1 MKRYRNIVVLSV
13 LGLSSL
19 LLFAVSCRKQ
29 EKPQPEQ
36 DGQVRWDVRGVEGYS
51 TKSLINNKV
60 DIEKACTPE
69 SKGGKGQ
76 TIGIW
81 ADYDITIDGT
91 QYTVENVFQG
101 TLLIYNPSSTE
112 TDTKWEYM
120 GDPAYW
126 VAGGK
131 YIFRA
136 YYPSGEVSV
145 LESSS
150 SAKAFVVES
159 NTVSTQRDLLLA
171 FNSFDTHSGLYAD
184 GTKGDMSKPVPF
196 YFRHAMAAV
205 KVCFRFEDGF
215 YSEDAITSCWF
226 ENSAN
231 DDFAI
236 TGMMTYGDGVNLEEG
251 KIQWIKSYS
260 PASGLQYYLWKHPD
274 GVTFRSAS
282 GSEPVVATAYS
293 VFSES
298 EGDTGEKFTGQDGF
312 VMIIPQPST
321 GNQRICFTTRSG
333 GNAVFRITIPKKT
346 GTSNEKYLANPDAPL
361 THKDSEGCDFIP
373 GWRYTYTI
381 VITKTDAQIVLGIA
395 PWNKL
400 DSSFNISF

>member
-1 MKRYRNIVVLSV
+1 MNRYHNIVLPLLS
-13 LGLSSL
+13 LTL
-19 LLFAVSCRKQ
+19 LVAVSCHKQ

-36 DGQVRWDVRGVEGYS
+36 DGQVRWDVSGVESFS
-51 TKSLINNKV
+51 TKALINNAY
-60 DIEKACTPE
+60 DIQTACTPE
-69 SKGGKGQ
+69 SEGGKGQ

-91 QYTVENVFQG
+91 KHTVENVFKG
-101 TLLIYNPSSTE
+101 TRLIYNPSSSA

-171 FNSFDTHSGLYAD
+171 FNSFDTVTGEYAD
-184 GTKGDMSKPVPF
+184 GSTGNMSNPVPF
-196 YFRHAMAAV
+196 FFRHAMAAV

-226 ENSAN
+226 ENSVN

-236 TGMMTYGDGVNLEEG
+236 TGMMTYGDGVNLDEG

-274 GVTFRSAS
+274 GVPFSSDAES
-282 GSEPVVATAYS
+282 SKIATAYS
-293 VFSES
+293 VFSD
-298 EGDTGEKFTGQDGF
+298 GDTGEKFTGQDVF

-321 GNQRICFTTRSG
+321 GNQHICFTTKSG
-333 GNAVFRITIPKKT
+333 GNAVFRIAIPKKT
-346 GTSNEKYLANPDAPL
+346 GTSNVNYLANPDDSS
-361 THKDSEGCDFIP
+361 THKAADGCDFIP

-381 VITKTDAQIVLGIA
+381 VITKTDAKIVLGIA

-400 DSSFNISF
+400 DSSFSISF

>member
-1 MKRYRNIVVLSV
+1 MNRYHNIVLPLLS
-13 LGLSSL
+13 LTL
-19 LLFAVSCRKQ
+19 LVAVSCHKQ

-36 DGQVRWDVRGVEGYS
+36 DGQVRWDVSGVEGFS
-51 TKSLINNKV
+51 TKALINNAY
-60 DIEKACTPE
+60 DIQTACTPE
-69 SKGGKGQ
+69 SEGGKGQ

-91 QYTVENVFQG
+91 PYTVENVFKG
-101 TLLIYNPSSTE
+101 TRLIYNPSSDE

-171 FNSFDTHSGLYAD
+171 FNSFDTVTGKYAD
-184 GTKGDMSKPVPF
+184 GTTGNMSNPVPF

-226 ENSAN
+226 ENSVN

-236 TGMMTYGDGVNLEEG
+236 TGMMTYGDGVNLDEG

-260 PASGLQYYLWKHPD
+260 PASGLQYYLWKHPA
-274 GVTFRSAS
+274 GVPFSSSAES
-282 GSEPVVATAYS
+282 SVTATAYKD
-293 VFSES
+293 FSP
-298 EGDTGEKFTGQDGF
+298 GDTGEKFTGQDGF

-321 GNQRICFTTRSG
+321 GNQHICFTTRNG
-333 GNAVFRITIPKKT
+333 GNAVFRIAIPKKT
-346 GTSNEKYLANPDAPL
+346 GTSNVKYLANPDDPS

-381 VITKTDAQIVLGIA
+381 VITKTDAEILLGIA

-400 DSSFNISF
+400 DSSFSISF

>member
-1 MKRYRNIVVLSV
+1 MKRYLNIVVLSV

-51 TKSLINNKV
+51 TKALINNAD
-60 DIEKACTPE
+60 DIQTACTPVSE
-69 SKGGKGQ
+69 GGKGQ

-81 ADYDITIDGT
+81 ADYDITIDET

-101 TLLIYNPSSTE
+101 THLIYNKLSE
-112 TDTKWEYM
+112 ATDTKWEYE

-159 NTVSTQRDLLLA
+159 NTASTQRDLLLA

-184 GTKGDMSKPVPF
+184 GTTGDMSKPVPF

-215 YSEDAITSCWF
+215 YSQDAITSCWF

-236 TGMMTYGDGVNLEEG
+236 TGMMTYGDGKNHVEG

-260 PASGLQYYLWKHPD
+260 PVSGLQYYLWKHPD
-274 GVTFRSAS
+274 GVTFRSVS
-282 GSEPVVATAYS
+282 GSSPEIATAYS
-293 VFSES
+293 VFSA
-298 EGDTGEKFTGQDGF
+298 GDTGEKFTGQDGF

-321 GNQRICFTTRSG
+321 GNQHICFTTKSG
-333 GNAVFRITIPKKT
+333 GNAVFRIAIPKKT
-346 GTSNEKYLANPDAPL
+346 GTSNKKYLANPDAPS
-361 THKDSEGCDFIP
+361 THKDPDGCDFIP

-400 DSSFNISF
+400 DSSFSISF

>member
-1 MKRYRNIVVLSV
+1 MNRYHNIVLPLLS
-13 LGLSSL
+13 LTL
-19 LLFAVSCRKQ
+19 LVAVSCHKQ

-36 DGQVRWDVRGVEGYS
+36 DGQVRWDVSGVEGFS
-51 TKSLINNKV
+51 TKALINNAY
-60 DIEKACTPE
+60 DIQTACTPE
-69 SKGGKGQ
+69 SEGGKGQ

-91 QYTVENVFQG
+91 PYTVENVFKG
-101 TLLIYNPSSTE
+101 TRLIYNPSSSA

-171 FNSFDTHSGLYAD
+171 FNSFDTVTGLYAD
-184 GTKGDMSKPVPF
+184 GTKGDMSNPVPF
-196 YFRHAMAAV
+196 FFRHAMAAV
-205 KVCFRFEDGF
+205 KVRFRFEDGF

-226 ENSAN
+226 ENSAEN
-231 DDFAI
+231 DFAI
-236 TGMMTYGDGVNLEEG
+236 TGMMTYGDGVNLTEG

-274 GVTFRSAS
+274 GVPLRSAS
-282 GSEPVVATAYS
+282 GSEPEIATAYS
-293 VFSES
+293 VFS

-312 VMIIPQPST
+312 LIIIPQPST
-321 GNQRICFTTRSG
+321 GNQYICFTTLNG
-333 GNAVFRITIPKKT
+333 GNAVFRIAIPKKT
-346 GTSNEKYLANPDAPL
+346 GTSNANYLANPDNPS
-361 THKDSEGCDFIP
+361 THKAVDGCDFIP

-400 DSSFNISF
+400 DSSFSISF

>member
-19 LLFAVSCRKQ
+19 LLLAVSCRKQ

-91 QYTVENVFQG
+91 QYTVENVFKG
-101 TLLIYNPSSTE
+101 THLYYNNSLSDE
-112 TDTKWEYM
+112 ADTKWEYI

-159 NTVSTQRDLLLA
+159 NTASTQRDLLLA
-171 FNSFDTHSGLYAD
+171 FNSFDTATGKYAD
-184 GTKGDMSKPVPF
+184 GSEGDMSKPVPF
-196 YFRHAMAAV
+196 NFRHAMAAV
-205 KVCFRFEDGF
+205 KVCFRFENDF

-236 TGMMTYGDGVNLEEG
+236 TGMMTYGDGVNLKEG
-251 KIQWIKSYS
+251 EIQWIKSYS
-260 PASGLQYYLWKHPD
+260 PVSGLQYYLWKHPA
-274 GVTFRSAS
+274 GVPFSSSA
-282 GSEPVVATAYS
+282 GSSVTATAYS
-293 VFSES
+293 VFST
-298 EGDTGEKFTGQDGF
+298 GDTGEKFTGQDGF
-312 VMIIPQPST
+312 VMIIPQSST
-321 GNQRICFTTRSG
+321 GNQHICFTTKSG
-333 GNAVFRITIPKKT
+333 GNAVFRIAIPKKT
-346 GTSNEKYLANPDAPL
+346 GTSNVKYLAKPDDPS
-361 THKDSEGCDFIP
+361 THKDPDGCDFIP

-381 VITKTDAQIVLGIA
+381 VITKTDAEILLGIA

-400 DSSFNISF
+400 DSSFSISF

>member
-1 MKRYRNIVVLSV
+1 MNRYHNIVLPLLS
-13 LGLSSL
+13 LTL
-19 LLFAVSCRKQ
+19 LVAVSCHKQ

-36 DGQVRWDVRGVEGYS
+36 DGQVRWDVSGVEGFS
-51 TKSLINNKV
+51 TKALINNAY
-60 DIEKACTPE
+60 DIQTACTPE
-69 SKGGKGQ
+69 SEGGKGQ

-91 QYTVENVFQG
+91 PYTVENVFKG
-101 TLLIYNPSSTE
+101 TRLIYNPSSSAI
-112 TDTKWEYM
+112 DTKWEYE

-171 FNSFDTHSGLYAD
+171 FNSFDTVTGEYAD
-184 GTKGDMSKPVPF
+184 GSTGNMSNPVPF
-196 YFRHAMAAV
+196 FFRHAMAAV

-226 ENSAN
+226 ENSVN

-236 TGMMTYGDGVNLEEG
+236 TGMMTYGDGVNLDEG

-274 GVTFRSAS
+274 GVPFSSDAES
-282 GSEPVVATAYS
+282 SKIATAYS
-293 VFSES
+293 VFSD
-298 EGDTGEKFTGQDGF
+298 GDTGEKFTGQDGF

-321 GNQRICFTTRSG
+321 GNQHICFTTRNG
-333 GNAVFRITIPKKT
+333 GNAVFRIAIPKKT
-346 GTSNEKYLANPDAPL
+346 GTSNVKYLANPDDPS

-381 VITKTDAQIVLGIA
+381 VITKTDAEILLGIA

-400 DSSFNISF
+400 DSSFSISF

>member
-1 MKRYRNIVVLSV
+1 MNRYRNIVVLSV

-101 TLLIYNPSSTE
+101 THLIYNPLSE
-112 TDTKWEYM
+112 ATDTKWEYE

-159 NTVSTQRDLLLA
+159 NTASTQRDLLLA
-171 FNSFDTHSGLYAD
+171 FNSFDTATGKYAD
-184 GTKGDMSKPVPF
+184 GSEGDMSKPVPF

-205 KVCFRFEDGF
+205 KVRFRFEDGF

-236 TGMMTYGDGVNLEEG
+236 TGMMTYGDGVHLEER

-274 GVTFRSAS
+274 GVPFSSDA
-282 GSEPVVATAYS
+282 GSSVIATAYS
-293 VFSES
+293 VFST
-298 EGDTGEKFTGQDGF
+298 GDTGEKFTGQDGF
-312 VMIIPQPST
+312 VMIIPQSST
-321 GNQRICFTTRSG
+321 GNQHICFTTKSG
-333 GNAVFRITIPKKT
+333 GNAVFRIAIPKKT
-346 GTSNEKYLANPDAPL
+346 GTSNKKYLDNPDDPS
-361 THKDSEGCDFIP
+361 THKDPGGCDFIP

-400 DSSFNISF
+400 DSSFSISF

>member
-1 MKRYRNIVVLSV
+1 MNRYLHIVVST
-13 LGLSSL
+13 L
-19 LLFAVSCRKQ
+19 LLFATSCHKQ
-29 EKPQPEQ
+29 EKPQPQQ
-36 DGQVRWDVRGVEGYS
+36 DVQVRWDVSGVEGYS
-51 TKSLINNKV
+51 TKSLINNED
-60 DIEKACTPE
+60 DIQTACTPE

-81 ADYDITIDGT
+81 ADYDIIIDGT

-101 TLLIYNPSSTE
+101 TRLIYNPSSLA

-131 YIFRA
+131 YVFRA

-171 FNSFDTHSGLYAD
+171 FNSFDTATGLYAD
-184 GTKGDMSKPVPF
+184 GTTGDMSKPVPF

-274 GVTFRSAS
+274 GVTFRSVS
-282 GSEPVVATAYS
+282 GSLPEIATAYS
-293 VFSES
+293 VFSS
-298 EGDTGEKFTGQDGF
+298 GDTGEKFTGQDGF
-312 VMIIPQPST
+312 LMIIPQPST
-321 GNQRICFTTRSG
+321 GNQHICFTTQSG
-333 GNAVFRITIPKKT
+333 GNAVFRIAIPKKT
-346 GTSNEKYLANPDAPL
+346 GTSNVNYLADPDHPS
-361 THKDSEGCDFIP
+361 THTAADGCDFIP

>member
-19 LLFAVSCRKQ
+19 LLFAASCRKQ

-51 TKSLINNKV
+51 TKALINDSD
-60 DIEKACTPE
+60 DIQYACTPE

-81 ADYDITIDGT
+81 ADYDITIDKT
-91 QYTVENVFQG
+91 QYTVENVFKG
-101 TLLIYNPSSTE
+101 TRLYYNPSSSQ
-112 TDTKWEYM
+112 TDTNWEYM
-120 GDPAYW
+120 EDPAYW

-159 NTVSTQRDLLLA
+159 NTASTQRDLLLA
-171 FNSFDTHSGLYAD
+171 FNSFNTVTGKYAD
-184 GTKGDMSKPVPF
+184 DSEGDMSKPVPF
-196 YFRHAMAAV
+196 FFRHAMAAV
-205 KVCFRFEDGF
+205 KVCFRFENGF

-226 ENSAN
+226 ENSIN

-236 TGMMTYGDGVNLEEG
+236 TGMMTYGDGEHHEEG

-260 PASGLQYYLWKHPD
+260 PVSGLQYYLWKHPD
-274 GVTFRSAS
+274 GVPFSSAS
-282 GSEPVVATAYS
+282 GSEPVIATAYS
-293 VFSES
+293 VFSA
-298 EGDTGEKFTGQDGF
+298 GDTGEKFTGQDGF

-321 GNQRICFTTRSG
+321 GNQHICFTTKSG
-333 GNAVFRITIPKKT
+333 GNAVFRIAIPKKT
-346 GTSNEKYLANPDAPL
+346 GTSNANYLADPDHPS
-361 THKDSEGCDFIP
+361 THKADDGCDFIP

-381 VITKTDAQIVLGIA
+381 VITKTDAKIVLGIA

-400 DSSFNISF
+400 DSSFSISF

>member
-1 MKRYRNIVVLSV
+1 MNRYHNIVLPLLS
-13 LGLSSL
+13 LTL
-19 LLFAVSCRKQ
+19 LVAVSCHKQ

-36 DGQVRWDVRGVEGYS
+36 DGQVRWDVSGVEGFS
-51 TKSLINNKV
+51 TKALINNAY
-60 DIEKACTPE
+60 DIQTACTPE
-69 SKGGKGQ
+69 SEGGKGQ

-91 QYTVENVFQG
+91 KHTVENVFKG
-101 TLLIYNPSSTE
+101 TRLIYNPSSDE

-171 FNSFDTHSGLYAD
+171 FNSFDTVTGKYAD
-184 GTKGDMSKPVPF
+184 GSTGNMSNPVPF

-226 ENSAN
+226 ENSVN

-236 TGMMTYGDGVNLEEG
+236 TGMMTYGDGVNLDEG

-260 PASGLQYYLWKHPD
+260 PASGLQYYLWKHPA
-274 GVTFRSAS
+274 GVPFSSSTESS
-282 GSEPVVATAYS
+282 VTATAYKD
-293 VFSES
+293 FSP
-298 EGDTGEKFTGQDGF
+298 GDTGEKFTGQDGF

-321 GNQRICFTTRSG
+321 GNQHICFTTRNG
-333 GNAVFRITIPKKT
+333 GNAVFRIAIPKKT
-346 GTSNEKYLANPDAPL
+346 GTSNVKYLANPDDPS

-381 VITKTDAQIVLGIA
+381 VITKTDAEILLGIA

-400 DSSFNISF
+400 DSSFSISF

>member
-1 MKRYRNIVVLSV
+1 MNRYHNIVLPLLS
-13 LGLSSL
+13 LTL
-19 LLFAVSCRKQ
+19 LVAVSCHKQ

-36 DGQVRWDVRGVEGYS
+36 DGQVRWDVSGVEGFS
-51 TKSLINNKV
+51 TKALINNAY
-60 DIEKACTPE
+60 DIQTACTPE
-69 SKGGKGQ
+69 SEGGKGQ

-91 QYTVENVFQG
+91 PYTVENVFKG
-101 TLLIYNPSSTE
+101 TLLIYNPSSDE

-171 FNSFDTHSGLYAD
+171 FNSFDTVTGEYAD
-184 GTKGDMSKPVPF
+184 GSTGNMSNPVPF
-196 YFRHAMAAV
+196 FFRHAMAAV

-226 ENSAN
+226 ENSVN
-231 DDFAI
+231 NDFAI

-274 GVTFRSAS
+274 GVPFSSDAES
-282 GSEPVVATAYS
+282 SEIATAYS
-293 VFSES
+293 VFSA
-298 EGDTGEKFTGQDGF
+298 GDTGEKFTGQDGF
-312 VMIIPQPST
+312 LIIIPQPST
-321 GNQRICFTTRSG
+321 GNQRICFTTQNG
-333 GNAVFRITIPKKT
+333 GNAVFRIAIPKKT
-346 GTSNEKYLANPDAPL
+346 GTSNANYLANPDNPS
-361 THKDSEGCDFIP
+361 THKTVDGCDFIP

-381 VITKTDAQIVLGIA
+381 VITKTDAKILLGIA

-400 DSSFNISF
+400 DSSFSISF

>member
-1 MKRYRNIVVLSV
+1 MNRYHNIVLPLLS
-13 LGLSSL
+13 LTL
-19 LLFAVSCRKQ
+19 LVAVSCHKQ

-36 DGQVRWDVRGVEGYS
+36 DGQVRWDVSGVEGFS
-51 TKSLINNKV
+51 TKALINNAY
-60 DIEKACTPE
+60 DIQTACTPE
-69 SKGGKGQ
+69 SEGGKGQ

-91 QYTVENVFQG
+91 PYTVENVFKG
-101 TLLIYNPSSTE
+101 TRLIYNPSSSA
-112 TDTKWEYM
+112 TDTKWEYE

-136 YYPSGEVSV
+136 YYPSREVSV

-171 FNSFDTHSGLYAD
+171 FNSFDTVTGEYAD
-184 GTKGDMSKPVPF
+184 GSTGNMSNPVPF
-196 YFRHAMAAV
+196 FFRHAMAAV

-226 ENSAN
+226 ENSVN

-236 TGMMTYGDGVNLEEG
+236 TGMMTYGDGVNLDEG

-274 GVTFRSAS
+274 GVPFSSDAES
-282 GSEPVVATAYS
+282 SKIATAYS
-293 VFSES
+293 VFSD
-298 EGDTGEKFTGQDGF
+298 GDTGEKFTGQDGF

-321 GNQRICFTTRSG
+321 GNQHICFTTRNG
-333 GNAVFRITIPKKT
+333 GNAVFRIAIPKKT
-346 GTSNEKYLANPDAPL
+346 GTSNVKYLANPDDPS

-381 VITKTDAQIVLGIA
+381 VITKTDAEILLGIA

-400 DSSFNISF
+400 DSSFSISF

>member
-1 MKRYRNIVVLSV
+1 MKRYRKIFALSV
-13 LGLSSL
+13 LSL
-19 LLFAVSCRKQ
+19 LLLAASCRKQ
-29 EKPQPEQ
+29 EKPLPEK
-36 DGQVRWDVRGVEGYS
+36 DGQVRWDVSGVEGYS
-51 TKSLINNKV
+51 TKSLINNAI
-60 DIEKACTPE
+60 DIQTACTPE
-69 SKGGKGQ
+69 SKGGRGQ

-81 ADYDITIDGT
+81 ADYDISIDGT
-91 QYTVENVFQG
+91 QYTVENVFKG
-101 TLLIYNPSSTE
+101 TRLKYNPSSPE

-171 FNSFDTHSGLYAD
+171 FNSFDTATGLYAD
-184 GTKGDMSKPVPF
+184 GTTGDMSKPVPF

-236 TGMMTYGDGVNLEEG
+236 TGMMTYGDGVHLEEG

-260 PASGLQYYLWKHPD
+260 PVSGLQYYLWKHPD

-312 VMIIPQPST
+312 LMIIPQPST

-333 GNAVFRITIPKKT
+333 GNAVFRIAIPKKT
-346 GTSNEKYLANPDAPL
+346 GTSNANYLADPDEPS
-361 THKDSEGCDFIP
+361 THKAADGCDFIP

-381 VITKTDAQIVLGIA
+381 VITKTDAEILLGIA

>member
-91 QYTVENVFQG
+91 QYTVENVFKG
-101 TLLIYNPSSTE
+101 TRLYYNNSLSDE
-112 TDTKWEYM
+112 ADTKWEYI

-131 YIFRA
+131 NIFRA

-159 NTVSTQRDLLLA
+159 NTASTQRDLLLA
-171 FNSFDTHSGLYAD
+171 FNSFDTVTGKYAD
-184 GTKGDMSKPVPF
+184 ESTGDMSKPVPF
-196 YFRHAMAAV
+196 FFRHAMAAV

-215 YSEDAITSCWF
+215 YSQDAITSCWF
-226 ENSAN
+226 ENSVN

-236 TGMMTYGDGVNLEEG
+236 TGMMTYGDGVNHEEG

-260 PASGLQYYLWKHPD
+260 PVSGLQYYLWKHPA
-274 GVTFRSAS
+274 GVPFSSSA
-282 GSEPVVATAYS
+282 GSSVTATAYS
-293 VFSES
+293 VFSA
-298 EGDTGEKFTGQDGF
+298 GDTGEKFTGQDGF
-312 VMIIPQPST
+312 LMIIPQPST

-333 GNAVFRITIPKKT
+333 GNAVFRIAIPKKT
-346 GTSNEKYLANPDAPL
+346 GTSNANYLANPDDSSP
-361 THKDSEGCDFIP
+361 HKAADGCDIIP

-381 VITKTDAQIVLGIA
+381 VITKTDAEILLGIA

>member
-19 LLFAVSCRKQ
+19 LLLAVSCRKQ
-29 EKPQPEQ
+29 EQPLPEQ

-51 TKSLINNKV
+51 TKSLINNAD
-60 DIEKACTPE
+60 DIQTACTPVSE
-69 SKGGKGQ
+69 GGKGQ

-91 QYTVENVFQG
+91 QYTVENVFKG
-101 TLLIYNPSSTE
+101 TRLYYNNSLSDE
-112 TDTKWEYM
+112 ADTKWEYI

-159 NTVSTQRDLLLA
+159 NTASTQRDLLLA
-171 FNSFDTHSGLYAD
+171 FNSFNTVTGEYAD
-184 GTKGDMSKPVPF
+184 GSTGDMSKPVPF
-196 YFRHAMAAV
+196 FFRHAMAAV

-226 ENSAN
+226 ENSVN

-236 TGMMTYGDGVNLEEG
+236 TGMMTYGDGENHAEG

-260 PASGLQYYLWKHPD
+260 PVSGLQYYLWEHPA
-274 GVTFRSAS
+274 GVTFRSV
-282 GSEPVVATAYS
+282 SESSPEIATAYS
-293 VFSES
+293 VFSA
-298 EGDTGEKFTGQDGF
+298 GDTGEKFTGQDGF
-312 VMIIPQPST
+312 VMIIPQKST
-321 GNQRICFTTRSG
+321 GNQYICFTTKSG
-333 GNAVFRITIPKKT
+333 GNAVFRIAIPKKT
-346 GTSNEKYLANPDAPL
+346 GTSNEKYLANPDAPS
-361 THKDSEGCDFIP
+361 THKDAGGCDFIP

-400 DSSFNISF
+400 DSSFSISF

>member
-13 LGLSSL
+13 LGLLSL
-19 LLFAVSCRKQ
+19 LLLAVSCRKQ
-29 EKPQPEQ
+29 EKPQPQQ
-36 DGQVRWDVRGVEGYS
+36 DVQVRWDVSGVEGYS
-51 TKSLINNKV
+51 TKSLINNAD
-60 DIEKACTPE
+60 DIQKACTPE
-69 SKGGKGQ
+69 SEHGKGQ

-101 TLLIYNPSSTE
+101 TRLIYNPSSDE
-112 TDTKWEYM
+112 TDTKWEYI

-171 FNSFDTHSGLYAD
+171 FNSFDTATGKYAD
-184 GTKGDMSKPVPF
+184 GSTGDMSKPVPF

-205 KVCFRFEDGF
+205 KVRFRFEDGF

-236 TGMMTYGDGVNLEEG
+236 TGMMTYGDGVHLEEG

-274 GVTFRSAS
+274 GVPFSSDA
-282 GSEPVVATAYS
+282 GSSVIATAYS
-293 VFSES
+293 VFST
-298 EGDTGEKFTGQDGF
+298 GDTGEKFTGQDGF

-321 GNQRICFTTRSG
+321 GNQHICFTTKSG
-333 GNAVFRITIPKKT
+333 GNAVFRIAIPKKT
-346 GTSNEKYLANPDAPL
+346 GTSNVKYLANPDDPS
-361 THKDSEGCDFIP
+361 THKDPDGCDFIP

-400 DSSFNISF
+400 DSSFSIYF

>member
-1 MKRYRNIVVLSV
+1 M
-13 LGLSSL
+13 
-19 LLFAVSCRKQ
+19 
-29 EKPQPEQ
+29 
-36 DGQVRWDVRGVEGYS
+36 RWDVSGVEGYS
-51 TKSLINNKV
+51 TKALINNGD
-60 DIEKACTPE
+60 DIQTACTPK
-69 SKGGKGQ
+69 SQHGRGQ

-91 QYTVENVFQG
+91 KYTVENVFQG
-101 TLLIYNPSSTE
+101 TRLIYNPSSLA

-131 YIFRA
+131 YVFRA

-171 FNSFDTHSGLYAD
+171 FNSFDTATGLYAD
-184 GTKGDMSKPVPF
+184 GTTGDMSKPVPF

-205 KVCFRFEDGF
+205 MVRFRFEDGF

-236 TGMMTYGDGVNLEEG
+236 TGMMTYGDGVHLEEG

-260 PASGLQYYLWKHPD
+260 PASGLQYYLWKHPA
-274 GVTFRSAS
+274 GVPFSSAS

-293 VFSES
+293 VFSKS
-298 EGDTGEKFTGQDGF
+298 DGDTGEKFTGQD
-312 VMIIPQPST
+312 
-321 GNQRICFTTRSG
+321 ICFTTRSG
-333 GNAVFRITIPKKT
+333 GNAVFRIAIPKKT
-346 GTSNEKYLANPDAPL
+346 GTSNKKYLANPDAPL

-381 VITKTDAQIVLGIA
+381 VITKTDAQILLGIA

>member
-13 LGLSSL
+13 LGLLSL

-36 DGQVRWDVRGVEGYS
+36 DGQVRWDVSGVEGYS
-51 TKSLINNKV
+51 TKALINNAN
-60 DIEKACTPE
+60 DIQKACTPE

-101 TLLIYNPSSTE
+101 THLIYNPLSE
-112 TDTKWEYM
+112 ATDTKWEYE

-159 NTVSTQRDLLLA
+159 NTASTQRDLLLA
-171 FNSFDTHSGLYAD
+171 FNSFDTATGKYAD
-184 GTKGDMSKPVPF
+184 GSTGDMSKPVPF

-205 KVCFRFEDGF
+205 KVCFRFETGF

-226 ENSAN
+226 ENSIN

-236 TGMMTYGDGVNLEEG
+236 TGMMTYGDGKHHEEG

-260 PASGLQYYLWKHPD
+260 PVSGLQYYLWKHPD
-274 GVTFRSAS
+274 GVPFSSAS
-282 GSEPVVATAYS
+282 GSEPVIATAYS
-293 VFSES
+293 VFSA
-298 EGDTGEKFTGQDGF
+298 GDTGEKFTGQDGF
-312 VMIIPQPST
+312 VMIIPQSST
-321 GNQRICFTTRSG
+321 GNQHICFTTKSG
-333 GNAVFRITIPKKT
+333 GNAVFRIAIPKTT
-346 GTSNEKYLANPDAPL
+346 GTSNANYLADPDHPS
-361 THKDSEGCDFIP
+361 THKADDGCDFIP

-381 VITKTDAQIVLGIA
+381 VITKTNAEILLGIA

-400 DSSFNISF
+400 DSSFSISF

>member
-19 LLFAVSCRKQ
+19 LLLAVSCRKQ

-51 TKSLINNKV
+51 TKSLIDNA
-60 DIEKACTPE
+60 DSIQKACTPVSE
-69 SKGGKGQ
+69 GGKGQ

-91 QYTVENVFQG
+91 QYTVENVFKG
-101 TLLIYNPSSTE
+101 TRLYYNPSSSD

-136 YYPSGEVSV
+136 YYPSGEVDV

-171 FNSFDTHSGLYAD
+171 FNSFDTVTGKYAN
-184 GTKGDMSKPVPF
+184 GTTGNMSMPVPF
-196 YFRHAMAAV
+196 YFRHTMAAV

-226 ENSAN
+226 ENSVN

-236 TGMMTYGDGVNLEEG
+236 TGMMTYGDGVHHEEG

-260 PASGLQYYLWKHPD
+260 PVSGLQYYLWEHPD
-274 GVTFRSAS
+274 GVPFSSAS
-282 GSEPVVATAYS
+282 GSEPVIATAYS
-293 VFSES
+293 VFSA
-298 EGDTGEKFTGQDGF
+298 GDTGEKFTGQDGF

-321 GNQRICFTTRSG
+321 GNQHICFTTKSG
-333 GNAVFRITIPKKT
+333 GNAVFRIAIPKKT
-346 GTSNEKYLANPDAPL
+346 GTSNVKYLADPDDPL
-361 THKDSEGCDFIP
+361 THKADDGCDFIP

-381 VITKTDAQIVLGIA
+381 VITKTDAKIVLGIA

-400 DSSFNISF
+400 DSSFSISF

>member
-1 MKRYRNIVVLSV
+1 MNRYHNIVLPLLS
-13 LGLSSL
+13 LTL
-19 LLFAVSCRKQ
+19 LVAVSCHKQ

-36 DGQVRWDVRGVEGYS
+36 DGQVRWDVSGVEGFS
-51 TKSLINNKV
+51 TKALINNAY
-60 DIEKACTPE
+60 DIQTACTPE
-69 SKGGKGQ
+69 SEGGKGQ

-91 QYTVENVFQG
+91 PYTVENVFKG
-101 TLLIYNPSSTE
+101 TRLIYNPSSSA

-145 LESSS
+145 MESSS

-171 FNSFDTHSGLYAD
+171 FNSFDTVTGKYAD
-184 GTKGDMSKPVPF
+184 GSTGNMSNPVPF

-226 ENSAN
+226 ENSVN

-236 TGMMTYGDGVNLEEG
+236 TGMMTYGDGVNLDEG

-274 GVTFRSAS
+274 GVPFSSDAES
-282 GSEPVVATAYS
+282 SKIATAYS
-293 VFSES
+293 VFSD
-298 EGDTGEKFTGQDGF
+298 GDTGEKFTGQDGF

-321 GNQRICFTTRSG
+321 GNQHICFTTRNG
-333 GNAVFRITIPKKT
+333 GNAVFRIAIPKKT
-346 GTSNEKYLANPDAPL
+346 GTSNVKYLANPDDPS

-381 VITKTDAQIVLGIA
+381 VITKTDAEILLGIA

-400 DSSFNISF
+400 DSSFSISF

>member
-1 MKRYRNIVVLSV
+1 MNRYRNIVHL
-13 LGLSSL
+13 LLLLLPL
-19 LLFAVSCRKQ
+19 LLFATSCHKQ
-29 EKPQPEQ
+29 EKPQPQQ
-36 DGQVRWDVRGVEGYS
+36 DVQVRWDVRGVEGYS
-51 TKSLINNKV
+51 TKALINNAD
-60 DIEKACTPE
+60 DIQTACTPVGE
-69 SKGGKGQ
+69 GGKGQ

-81 ADYDITIDGT
+81 ADYDITIDET

-101 TLLIYNPSSTE
+101 TRLIFNPSSSA

-171 FNSFDTHSGLYAD
+171 FNSFDTVTGKYAD
-184 GTKGDMSKPVPF
+184 GSTGDMSKPVPF
-196 YFRHAMAAV
+196 FFRHAMAAV

-215 YSEDAITSCWF
+215 YSQDAITSCWF

-236 TGMMTYGDGVNLEEG
+236 TGMMTYGDGVNLTEG

-274 GVTFRSAS
+274 GVPFSSAS
-282 GSEPVVATAYS
+282 GSEPVKATAYS
-293 VFSES
+293 VFST
-298 EGDTGEKFTGQDGF
+298 GDTGEKFTGQDGF
-312 VMIIPQPST
+312 VIIIPQPST
-321 GNQRICFTTRSG
+321 GNQHICFTTRNG
-333 GNAVFRITIPKKT
+333 GNAVFRIAIPKKT
-346 GTSNEKYLANPDAPL
+346 GTSNANYLANPDNPS
-361 THKDSEGCDFIP
+361 THKANDGCDFIP

-400 DSSFNISF
+400 DSSFSISF

>member
-1 MKRYRNIVVLSV
+1 MNRYRNIVHL
-13 LGLSSL
+13 LLLLLPL
-19 LLFAVSCRKQ
+19 LLFAASCHKQ
-29 EKPQPEQ
+29 EQPQPQQ
-36 DGQVRWDVRGVEGYS
+36 DVQVRWDVSGVEGYS
-51 TKSLINNKV
+51 TKALINNAN
-60 DIEKACTPE
+60 DIQNACTPVG
-69 SKGGKGQ
+69 KGGKGQ

-81 ADYDITIDGT
+81 ADYDITIDKT

-101 TLLIYNPSSTE
+101 TRLIYNPSSSY
-112 TDTKWEYM
+112 TDTKWEYI

-171 FNSFDTHSGLYAD
+171 FNSFDTATGKYAD
-184 GTKGDMSKPVPF
+184 GSPGDMSKPVPF

-236 TGMMTYGDGVNLEEG
+236 TGMMTYGDGVNLTEG

-260 PASGLQYYLWKHPD
+260 PASGLQYYLWKHPA
-274 GVTFRSAS
+274 GVTLSSAL
-282 GSEPVVATAYS
+282 GSEPVIATAYS
-293 VFSES
+293 VFS

-312 VMIIPQPST
+312 LIIIPQPST
-321 GNQRICFTTRSG
+321 GNQHICFTTRNG
-333 GNAVFRITIPKKT
+333 GNAVFRIAIPKKT
-346 GTSNEKYLANPDAPL
+346 GTSNDKYLANPDEPS
-361 THKDSEGCDFIP
+361 THKDPEGCDFIP

-381 VITKTDAQIVLGIA
+381 VITKTDAEILLGIA

-400 DSSFNISF
+400 DSSFSISF

>member
-1 MKRYRNIVVLSV
+1 MNRYHNIVLPLLS
-13 LGLSSL
+13 LTL
-19 LLFAVSCRKQ
+19 LVAVSCHKQ

-36 DGQVRWDVRGVEGYS
+36 DGQVRWDVSGVEGFS
-51 TKSLINNKV
+51 TKALINNAY
-60 DIEKACTPE
+60 DIQTACTPE
-69 SKGGKGQ
+69 SEGGKGQ

-91 QYTVENVFQG
+91 PYTVENVFKG
-101 TLLIYNPSSTE
+101 TRLIYNPSSSA

-171 FNSFDTHSGLYAD
+171 FNSFDTVTGEYAD
-184 GTKGDMSKPVPF
+184 GSTGNMSNPVPF
-196 YFRHAMAAV
+196 FFRHAMAAV

-226 ENSAN
+226 ENSVN

-236 TGMMTYGDGVNLEEG
+236 TGMMTYGDGVNLDEG

-274 GVTFRSAS
+274 GIPFSSDA
-282 GSEPVVATAYS
+282 GSSVIATAYS
-293 VFSES
+293 KFSA
-298 EGDTGEKFTGQDGF
+298 GDTGEKFTGQDGF

-321 GNQRICFTTRSG
+321 GNQHICFTTRNG
-333 GNAVFRITIPKKT
+333 GNAVFRIAIPKKT
-346 GTSNEKYLANPDAPL
+346 GTSNVKYLANPDDPS

-381 VITKTDAQIVLGIA
+381 VITKTDAEILLGIA

-400 DSSFNISF
+400 DSSFSISF

>member
-1 MKRYRNIVVLSV
+1 MNRYHNIVLPLLS
-13 LGLSSL
+13 LTL
-19 LLFAVSCRKQ
+19 LVAVSCHKQ

-36 DGQVRWDVRGVEGYS
+36 DGQVRWDVSGVEGFS
-51 TKSLINNKV
+51 TKALINNAY
-60 DIEKACTPE
+60 DIQTACTP
-69 SKGGKGQ
+69 KPNGGGQ

-91 QYTVENVFQG
+91 PYTVENVFKG
-101 TLLIYNPSSTE
+101 TRLIYNPSSDE

-145 LESSS
+145 MESSS

-171 FNSFDTHSGLYAD
+171 FNSFDTVTGKYAD
-184 GTKGDMSKPVPF
+184 GSKGNMSNPVPF
-196 YFRHAMAAV
+196 YFRHAMTAV

-226 ENSAN
+226 ENSVN

-236 TGMMTYGDGVNLEEG
+236 TGMMTYGDGVNLDEG

-260 PASGLQYYLWKHPD
+260 PASGLQYYLWKHPA
-274 GVTFRSAS
+274 GVPFSSSAES
-282 GSEPVVATAYS
+282 SVTATAYKD
-293 VFSES
+293 FSP
-298 EGDTGEKFTGQDGF
+298 GDTGEKFTGQDGF

-321 GNQRICFTTRSG
+321 GNQHICFTTRNG
-333 GNAVFRITIPKKT
+333 GNAVFRIAIPKKT
-346 GTSNEKYLANPDAPL
+346 GTSNVKYLANPDDPS

-381 VITKTDAQIVLGIA
+381 VITKTDAEILLGIA

-400 DSSFNISF
+400 DSSFSISF

>member
-1 MKRYRNIVVLSV
+1 MNRYHNIVLPLLS
-13 LGLSSL
+13 LTL
-19 LLFAVSCRKQ
+19 LVAVSCHKQ

-36 DGQVRWDVRGVEGYS
+36 DGQVRWDVSGVEGFS
-51 TKSLINNKV
+51 TKALINNAY
-60 DIEKACTPE
+60 DIQTACTPE
-69 SKGGKGQ
+69 SEGGKGQ

-91 QYTVENVFQG
+91 PYTVENVFKG
-101 TLLIYNPSSTE
+101 TRLIYNPSSSA

-171 FNSFDTHSGLYAD
+171 FNSFDTVTGEYAD
-184 GTKGDMSKPVPF
+184 GSTGNMSNPVPF
-196 YFRHAMAAV
+196 FFRHAMAAV

-226 ENSAN
+226 ENSVN

-236 TGMMTYGDGVNLEEG
+236 TGMMTYGDGVNLDEG

-274 GVTFRSAS
+274 GIPFSSDAES
-282 GSEPVVATAYS
+282 SKIATAYS
-293 VFSES
+293 VFSD
-298 EGDTGEKFTGQDGF
+298 GDTGEKFTGQDGF

-321 GNQRICFTTRSG
+321 GNQHICFTTRNG
-333 GNAVFRITIPKKT
+333 GNAVFRIAIPKKT
-346 GTSNEKYLANPDAPL
+346 GTSNVKYLANPDDPS

-381 VITKTDAQIVLGIA
+381 VITKTDAEILLGIA

-400 DSSFNISF
+400 DSSFSISF

>member
-1 MKRYRNIVVLSV
+1 MNRYHNIVLPLLS
-13 LGLSSL
+13 LTL
-19 LLFAVSCRKQ
+19 LVAVSCHKQ

-36 DGQVRWDVRGVEGYS
+36 DGQVRWDVSGVEGFS
-51 TKSLINNKV
+51 TKALINNAY
-60 DIEKACTPE
+60 DIQTACTPE
-69 SKGGKGQ
+69 SEGGKGQ

-91 QYTVENVFQG
+91 PYTVENVFKG
-101 TLLIYNPSSTE
+101 TLLIYNPSSDE

-171 FNSFDTHSGLYAD
+171 FNSFDTVTGEYAD
-184 GTKGDMSKPVPF
+184 GSTGNMSNPVPF
-196 YFRHAMAAV
+196 FFRHAMAAV

-226 ENSAN
+226 ENSVN

-236 TGMMTYGDGVNLEEG
+236 TGMMTYGDGVNLDEG

-274 GVTFRSAS
+274 GVPFSSDAES
-282 GSEPVVATAYS
+282 SKIATAYS
-293 VFSES
+293 VFSD
-298 EGDTGEKFTGQDGF
+298 GDTGEKFTGQDGF

-321 GNQRICFTTRSG
+321 GNQHICFTTRNG
-333 GNAVFRITIPKKT
+333 GNAVFRIAIPKKT
-346 GTSNEKYLANPDAPL
+346 GTSNVKYLANPDDPS

-381 VITKTDAQIVLGIA
+381 VITKTDAEILLGIA

-400 DSSFNISF
+400 DSSFSISF

>member
-1 MKRYRNIVVLSV
+1 MNRYRNIVVLSV

-51 TKSLINNKV
+51 TKSLINNAV
-60 DIEKACTPE
+60 DIQKACTPVGE
-69 SKGGKGQ
+69 GGKGQ

-91 QYTVENVFQG
+91 QYTVENVFKG
-101 TLLIYNPSSTE
+101 TRLYYNPSSSD

-131 YIFRA
+131 YVFRA
-136 YYPSGEVSV
+136 YYPAGEVSV

-159 NTVSTQRDLLLA
+159 NTASTQRDLLLA
-171 FNSFDTHSGLYAD
+171 FNSFNTVTGKYAD
-184 GTKGDMSKPVPF
+184 DSEGDMSKPVPF
-196 YFRHAMAAV
+196 FFRHAMAAV
-205 KVCFRFEDGF
+205 KVCFRFENGF

-226 ENSAN
+226 ENSIN

-236 TGMMTYGDGVNLEEG
+236 TGMMTYGDGEHHEEG

-260 PASGLQYYLWKHPD
+260 PVSGLQYYLWKHPD
-274 GVTFRSAS
+274 GVPFSS
-282 GSEPVVATAYS
+282 SEGSSVTATAYS
-293 VFSES
+293 VFST
-298 EGDTGEKFTGQDGF
+298 GDTGEKFTGQDGF
-312 VMIIPQPST
+312 VMIIPQSST
-321 GNQRICFTTRSG
+321 GNQHICFTTKSG
-333 GNAVFRITIPKKT
+333 GNAVFRIAIPKTT
-346 GTSNEKYLANPDAPL
+346 GTSNVKYLANPDDPS
-361 THKDSEGCDFIP
+361 THKDPDGCDFIP

-400 DSSFNISF
+400 DSSINISF

>member
-1 MKRYRNIVVLSV
+1 MNRYHNIVLPLLS
-13 LGLSSL
+13 LTL
-19 LLFAVSCRKQ
+19 LVAVSCHKQ

-36 DGQVRWDVRGVEGYS
+36 DGQVRWDVSGVEGFS
-51 TKSLINNKV
+51 TKALINNAYDV
-60 DIEKACTPE
+60 QTACTPE
-69 SKGGKGQ
+69 SEGGKGQ

-91 QYTVENVFQG
+91 KHTVENVFKG
-101 TLLIYNPSSTE
+101 TRLIYNPSSSA

-150 SAKAFVVES
+150 SAKAFVVEA

-171 FNSFDTHSGLYAD
+171 FNSFDTVTGEYAD
-184 GTKGDMSKPVPF
+184 GSTGNMSNPVPF
-196 YFRHAMAAV
+196 FFRHAMAAV

-226 ENSAN
+226 ENSVN

-236 TGMMTYGDGVNLEEG
+236 TGMMTYGDGVNLDEG

-274 GVTFRSAS
+274 GVPFSSDAES
-282 GSEPVVATAYS
+282 SKIATAYS
-293 VFSES
+293 VFSD
-298 EGDTGEKFTGQDGF
+298 GDTGEKFTGQDGF

-321 GNQRICFTTRSG
+321 GNQHICFTTRNG
-333 GNAVFRITIPKKT
+333 GNAVFRIAIPKKT
-346 GTSNEKYLANPDAPL
+346 GTSNVKYLANPDDPS

-381 VITKTDAQIVLGIA
+381 VITKTDAEILLGIA

-400 DSSFNISF
+400 DSSFSISF

>member
-1 MKRYRNIVVLSV
+1 MNRYHNIVLPLLS
-13 LGLSSL
+13 LTL
-19 LLFAVSCRKQ
+19 LVAVSCHKQ

-36 DGQVRWDVRGVEGYS
+36 DGQVRWDVSGVEGFS
-51 TKSLINNKV
+51 TKALINNAY
-60 DIEKACTPE
+60 DIQTACTPE
-69 SKGGKGQ
+69 SEGGKGQ

-91 QYTVENVFQG
+91 PYTVENVFKG
-101 TLLIYNPSSTE
+101 TRLIYNPSSSAI
-112 TDTKWEYM
+112 DTKWEYE

-171 FNSFDTHSGLYAD
+171 FNSFDTVTGEYAD
-184 GTKGDMSKPVPF
+184 GSTGNMSNPVPF
-196 YFRHAMAAV
+196 FFRHAMAAV

-226 ENSAN
+226 ENSVN

-236 TGMMTYGDGVNLEEG
+236 TGMMTYGDGVNLDEG

-274 GVTFRSAS
+274 GVPFSSDAES
-282 GSEPVVATAYS
+282 SKIATAYS
-293 VFSES
+293 VFSD
-298 EGDTGEKFTGQDGF
+298 GDTGEKFTGQDGF

-321 GNQRICFTTRSG
+321 GNQHICFTTRNG
-333 GNAVFRITIPKKT
+333 GNAVFRIAIPKKT
-346 GTSNEKYLANPDAPL
+346 GTSNVKYLADPDDPSA
-361 THKDSEGCDFIP
+361 HKDSEGCDFIP

-381 VITKTDAQIVLGIA
+381 VITKTDAEILLGIA

-400 DSSFNISF
+400 DSSFSISF

>member
-1 MKRYRNIVVLSV
+1 M
-13 LGLSSL
+13 
-19 LLFAVSCRKQ
+19 
-29 EKPQPEQ
+29 
-36 DGQVRWDVRGVEGYS
+36 
-51 TKSLINNKV
+51 
-60 DIEKACTPE
+60 
-69 SKGGKGQ
+69 
-76 TIGIW
+76 
-81 ADYDITIDGT
+81 
-91 QYTVENVFQG
+91 ENVFKG
-101 TLLIYNPSSTE
+101 TRLIYNPSSSAI
-112 TDTKWEYM
+112 DTKWEYE

-171 FNSFDTHSGLYAD
+171 FNSFDTVTGKYAD
-184 GTKGDMSKPVPF
+184 GSTGNMSNPVPF
-196 YFRHAMAAV
+196 FFRHAMAAV

-226 ENSAN
+226 ENSVN

-236 TGMMTYGDGVNLEEG
+236 TGMMTYGDGVNLDEG

-274 GVTFRSAS
+274 GVPFSSDAES
-282 GSEPVVATAYS
+282 SKIATAYS
-293 VFSES
+293 VFSD
-298 EGDTGEKFTGQDGF
+298 GDTGEKFTGQDGF

-321 GNQRICFTTRSG
+321 GNQHICFTTRNG
-333 GNAVFRITIPKKT
+333 GNAVFRIAIPKKT
-346 GTSNEKYLANPDAPL
+346 GTSNVKYLANPDDPS

-381 VITKTDAQIVLGIA
+381 VITKTDAEILLGIA

-400 DSSFNISF
+400 DSSFSISF

>member
-1 MKRYRNIVVLSV
+1 MNRYHNIVLPLLS
-13 LGLSSL
+13 LTL
-19 LLFAVSCRKQ
+19 LVAVSCHKQ

-36 DGQVRWDVRGVEGYS
+36 DGQVRWDVSGVEGFS
-51 TKSLINNKV
+51 TKALINNAY
-60 DIEKACTPE
+60 DIQTACTPE
-69 SKGGKGQ
+69 SEGGKGQ

-91 QYTVENVFQG
+91 PYTVENVFKG
-101 TLLIYNPSSTE
+101 TRLIYNPSSSA
-112 TDTKWEYM
+112 TDTKWEYE

-171 FNSFDTHSGLYAD
+171 FNSFDTVTGEYAD
-184 GTKGDMSKPVPF
+184 GSTGNMSNPVPF
-196 YFRHAMAAV
+196 FFRHAMAAV

-226 ENSAN
+226 ENSVN

-236 TGMMTYGDGVNLEEG
+236 TGMMTYGDGVNLDEG

-274 GVTFRSAS
+274 GVPFSSDAES
-282 GSEPVVATAYS
+282 SKIATAYS
-293 VFSES
+293 VFSD
-298 EGDTGEKFTGQDGF
+298 GDTGEKFTGQDGF

-321 GNQRICFTTRSG
+321 GNQHICFTTRNG
-333 GNAVFRITIPKKT
+333 GNAVFRIAIPKKT
-346 GTSNEKYLANPDAPL
+346 GTSNVKYLANPDDPS

-381 VITKTDAQIVLGIA
+381 VITKTDAEILLGIA

-400 DSSFNISF
+400 DSSFSISF

>member
-1 MKRYRNIVVLSV
+1 MNRYHNIVLPLLS
-13 LGLSSL
+13 LTL
-19 LLFAVSCRKQ
+19 LVAVSCHKQ

-36 DGQVRWDVRGVEGYS
+36 DGQVRWDVSGVEGFS
-51 TKSLINNKV
+51 TKALINNAY
-60 DIEKACTPE
+60 DIQTACTPE
-69 SKGGKGQ
+69 SEGGKGQ

-91 QYTVENVFQG
+91 PYTVENVFKG
-101 TLLIYNPSSTE
+101 TRLIYNPSSSA

-171 FNSFDTHSGLYAD
+171 FNSFDTVTGEYAD
-184 GTKGDMSKPVPF
+184 GSTGNMSNPVPF
-196 YFRHAMAAV
+196 FFRHAMAAV

-226 ENSAN
+226 ENSVN

-236 TGMMTYGDGVNLEEG
+236 TGMMTYGDGVNLDEG

-274 GVTFRSAS
+274 GVPFSSDAES
-282 GSEPVVATAYS
+282 SKIATAYS
-293 VFSES
+293 VFSD
-298 EGDTGEKFTGQDGF
+298 GDTGEKFTGQDGF

-321 GNQRICFTTRSG
+321 GNQHICFTTRNG
-333 GNAVFRITIPKKT
+333 GNAVFRIAIPKKT
-346 GTSNEKYLANPDAPL
+346 GTSNVKYLANPDDPS

-381 VITKTDAQIVLGIA
+381 VITKTDAEILLGIA

-400 DSSFNISF
+400 DSSFSISF

>member
-1 MKRYRNIVVLSV
+1 MNRYRYIIVVLTLLVFAASCHKQSQPQQS
-13 LGLSSL
+13 GL
-19 LLFAVSCRKQ
+19 
-29 EKPQPEQ
+29 
-36 DGQVRWDVRGVEGYS
+36 VRWDVNGVEGYAS
-51 TKSLINNKV
+51 SKALINNSY
-60 DIEKACTPE
+60 DIQNACTPV

-91 QYTVENVFQG
+91 QYTVENVFHG
-101 TLLIYNPSSTE
+101 TRLIYNPSSAD
-112 TDTKWEYM
+112 TDTKWEYE

-171 FNSFDTHSGLYAD
+171 FNSFDTVTGKYAD
-184 GTKGDMSKPVPF
+184 GSTGDMSKPVPF
-196 YFRHAMAAV
+196 FFRHAMAAV
-205 KVCFRFEDGF
+205 KVRFRFEDGF

-226 ENSAN
+226 ENSVN

-260 PASGLQYYLWKHPD
+260 PASGLQYYLWKHPE
-274 GVTFRSAS
+274 GVTFSSAS
-282 GSEPVVATAYS
+282 GSEPVIATAYS
-293 VFSES
+293 VFSA
-298 EGDTGEKFTGQDGF
+298 GDTGEKFTGQDGF

-321 GNQRICFTTRSG
+321 GNQHICFTTRSG
-333 GNAVFRITIPKKT
+333 GNAVFRIAIPKKT
-346 GTSNEKYLANPDAPL
+346 GTSNAKYLANPDNPS
-361 THKDSEGCDFIP
+361 THKAVDGCDFIP

-381 VITKTDAQIVLGIA
+381 VITKTDAEILLGIA

-400 DSSFNISF
+400 DSSFSISF

>member
-1 MKRYRNIVVLSV
+1 MNRYHNIVLPLLS
-13 LGLSSL
+13 LTL
-19 LLFAVSCRKQ
+19 LVAVSCHKQ

-36 DGQVRWDVRGVEGYS
+36 DGQVRWDVSGVEGFS
-51 TKSLINNKV
+51 TKALINNAY
-60 DIEKACTPE
+60 DIQTACTPK

-91 QYTVENVFQG
+91 PYTVENVFKG
-101 TLLIYNPSSTE
+101 TLLIYNPSSDE

-171 FNSFDTHSGLYAD
+171 FNSFDTVTGEYAD
-184 GTKGDMSKPVPF
+184 GSTGNMSNPVPF
-196 YFRHAMAAV
+196 FFRHAMAAV

-226 ENSAN
+226 ENSVN

-236 TGMMTYGDGVNLEEG
+236 TGMMTYGDGVNLDEG

-274 GVTFRSAS
+274 GVPFSSDAESSVT
-282 GSEPVVATAYS
+282 ATAYKD
-293 VFSES
+293 FSP
-298 EGDTGEKFTGQDGF
+298 GDTGEKFTGQDGF

-321 GNQRICFTTRSG
+321 GNQHICFTTRNG
-333 GNAVFRITIPKKT
+333 GNAVFRIAIPKKT
-346 GTSNEKYLANPDAPL
+346 GTSNVKYLANPDDPSN
-361 THKDSEGCDFIP
+361 HKDSEGCDFIP

-381 VITKTDAQIVLGIA
+381 VITKTDAEILLGIA

-400 DSSFNISF
+400 DSSFSISF